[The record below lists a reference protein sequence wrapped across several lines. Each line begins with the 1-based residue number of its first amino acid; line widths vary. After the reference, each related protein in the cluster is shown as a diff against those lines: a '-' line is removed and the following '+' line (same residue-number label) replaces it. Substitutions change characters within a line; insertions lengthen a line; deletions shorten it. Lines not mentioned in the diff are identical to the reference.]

1 MKKNYFLRTAILLVA
16 LLCGTSAWA
25 VSITQNVTFND
36 WSKLTKNGSGYA
48 AYKGEQTF
56 PGSDGVDYTWTF
68 VADVMAENSS
78 ATAKRLQ
85 MKKSSGQLDSPVFET
100 AQGFNITV
108 TYESKQNIS
117 ITEIGTENTITGAS
131 PLTLMVSSPN
141 AGVTINASS
150 ETTYINQIEVAPITS
165 SSLQNPELAFTGIT
179 GDVTKQLTDGSYS
192 SAATTVSDATITY
205 SSSDTE
211 VATVNQEGL
220 VTLVAGGTTVIKA
233 EVAETE
239 TFDAASVEYTLK
251 VVDPALVK
259 TFVKVTDGTVT
270 DGQYI
275 IVYQKDDNDASV
287 WAMNTTNT
295 NDYFEYTIVELTDG
309 KIVTDDESIIW
320 TIALEDMGHYSIS
333 NNGVYVAYDNEK
345 GGNKA
350 YTANEY
356 SVNAG
361 WNIEY
366 NENVFTITNAGI
378 NSRLLQFNSN
388 TNQERFACYTG
399 SLQNLTLYKLEV
411 NDGKQDVK
419 VTFNEVSGNKD
430 LFFAE
435 GLTYNSAATATPE
448 KPITYSSSDQEVAT
462 ISAEGLVT
470 IVGPGTTII
479 KATTEADD
487 TYREG
492 VAQYTLTVRASS
504 ASLPHSIDFK
514 SGLGDWLSIT
524 TVGEAQW
531 ESDSQYGAKVSGYI
545 NGKNTDSEA
554 YLISPAVTAN
564 NIILNFSS
572 AYSYEG
578 NALELLYSSDY
589 DPNTMQPGDAEW
601 VNITDRA
608 AWSEGYFEWAESG
621 DIELKDLTAP
631 IRFAF
636 KYTSTTAGA
645 STWEITDLM
654 IKEGS
659 ATGIASVEVAGMKI
673 IGGKGQVTI
682 EATEAATVAVYALTG
697 AQVRQIELTE
707 GSNIVTLPA
716 GIYIIGNQKV
726 VVF

>member
-25 VSITQNVTFND
+25 VSLTQDVTFND
-36 WSKLTKNGSGYA
+36 WSKVTGSSYDA
-48 AYKGEQTF
+48 SKGEQIF
-56 PGSDGVDYTWTF
+56 VGSDGVDYTWTF
-68 VADVMAENSS
+68 VQSVMRENTK
-78 ATAKRLQ
+78 ARI
-85 MKKSSGQLDSPVFET
+85 QLKGDKGVLLSPTFET
-100 AQGFNITV
+100 SNGFDVTITFDC
-108 TYESKQNIS
+108 TKNDAS
-117 ITEIGTENTITGAS
+117 ITETGTDNTVQGAS
-131 PLTLMVSSPN
+131 PLTLSVTSPSASITIE
-141 AGVTINASS
+141 AGSAA
-150 ETTYINQIEVAPITS
+150 TYITQIDIKPIAS
-165 SSLQNPELAFTGIT
+165 SSLQNPELAFTDIT
-179 GDVTKQLTDGSYS
+179 GDVTKQLTEGSYS

-211 VATVNQEGL
+211 VATINQKGL

-239 TFDAASVEYTLK
+239 TFDAASVEYTLT
-251 VVDPALVK
+251 VIDPATAK
-259 TFVKVTDGTVT
+259 IFTKISSID
-270 DGQYI
+270 
-275 IVYQKDDNDASV
+275 
-287 WAMNTTNT
+287 
-295 NDYFEYTIVELTDG
+295 ELTDG
-309 KIVTDDESIIW
+309 KYVIAYKNTMAMVNQADGSRIAATTINVSDDDAIFNPDASIVWDIT
-320 TIALEDMGHYSIS
+320 TTTNGVSIS
-333 NNGVYVAYDNEK
+333 NNGTYVAGE
-345 GGNKA
+345 
-350 YTANEY
+350 
-356 SVNAG
+356 
-361 WNIEY
+361 
-366 NENVFTITNAGI
+366 
-378 NSRLLQFNSN
+378 NSN
-388 TNQERFACYTG
+388 DASLSDFEDKVCEWNFSIENDKFRAKNNRYTDRFLQYNSTSKWFACYTG
-399 SLQNLTLYKLEV
+399 SQQNLTLYKLEV

-419 VTFNEVSGNKD
+419 VTFNEVSGNKE

-462 ISAEGLVT
+462 ISTEGLVT

-492 VAQYTLTVRASS
+492 IAQYTLTVRASS
-504 ASLPHSIDFK
+504 ATLPHSIDFK

-554 YLISPAVTAN
+554 YLISPSVTAN

-716 GIYIIGNQKV
+716 GIYVIGNQKV

>member
-25 VSITQNVTFND
+25 VSITQNVTFKD
-36 WSKLTKNGSGYA
+36 WSKVTGTSYNNS
-48 AYKGEQTF
+48 KGEQIF
-56 PGSDGVDYTWTF
+56 VGSDGVDYTWTF
-68 VADVMAENSS
+68 VQSVMREN
-78 ATAKRLQ
+78 TKTRIQL
-85 MKKSSGQLDSPVFET
+85 KKNEGELLSPTFET
-100 AQGFNITV
+100 SNGFDVTITFDCA
-108 TYESKQNIS
+108 KNDAS
-117 ITEIGTENTITGAS
+117 ITETGTDNTVQGAS
-131 PLTLMVSSPN
+131 PLTLSVTSPSASITIE
-141 AGVTINASS
+141 AGSAP
-150 ETTYINQIEVAPITS
+150 TYITQIDIKPIANP
-165 SSLQNPELAFTGIT
+165 SLQNPKLAFTGIT
-179 GDVTKQLTDGSYS
+179 GDVTKQLTEGSYS
-192 SAATTVSDATITY
+192 SDATTASDATITY

-211 VATVNQEGL
+211 VATINQEGL

-239 TFDAASVEYTLK
+239 TFNAASVEYTL
-251 VVDPALVK
+251 
-259 TFVKVTDGTVT
+259 TVIDMAT
-270 DGQYI
+270 AKIFTKISSID
-275 IVYQKDDNDASV
+275 
-287 WAMNTTNT
+287 
-295 NDYFEYTIVELTDG
+295 ELTDG
-309 KIVTDDESIIW
+309 KYV
-320 TIALEDMGHYSIS
+320 IAYGTAFAM
-333 NNGVYVAYDNEK
+333 NN
-345 GGNKA
+345 
-350 YTANEY
+350 
-356 SVNAG
+356 
-361 WNIEY
+361 
-366 NENVFTITNAGI
+366 TNAGNFFRSTNISTVDGSII
-378 NSRLLQFNSN
+378 NPDNSIVWDIKTTEIGSTISN
-388 TNQERFACYTG
+388 GDVFVYCSGEKNVQAKSWADGDNKFYWAFTESNGEFITKSVGSSTELYLKYNATYPRFTTYESGQED
-399 SLQNLTLYKLEV
+399 LTLYRL

-419 VTFNEVSGNKD
+419 VTFNEVSGNKE

-462 ISAEGLVT
+462 ISTEGLVT

-492 VAQYTLTVRASS
+492 IAQYTLTVRASS
-504 ASLPHSIDFK
+504 ATLPHSIDFK

-716 GIYIIGNQKV
+716 GIYVIGNQKV

>member
-25 VSITQNVTFND
+25 VSLTQDVTFND
-36 WSKLTKNGSGYA
+36 WSKVTGSSYDA
-48 AYKGEQTF
+48 SKGEQIF
-56 PGSDGVDYTWTF
+56 VGSDGVDYTWTF
-68 VADVMAENSS
+68 VQSVMRENTK
-78 ATAKRLQ
+78 ARI
-85 MKKSSGQLDSPVFET
+85 QLKGDKGVLLSPTFET
-100 AQGFNITV
+100 SNGFDVTITFDC
-108 TYESKQNIS
+108 TKNDAS
-117 ITEIGTENTITGAS
+117 ITETGTDNTVQGAS
-131 PLTLMVSSPN
+131 PLTLSVTSPSASITIE
-141 AGVTINASS
+141 AGSAA
-150 ETTYINQIEVAPITS
+150 TYITQIDIKPIAS
-165 SSLQNPELAFTGIT
+165 SSLQNPELAFTDIT
-179 GDVTKQLTDGSYS
+179 GDVTKQLTEGSYS

-211 VATVNQEGL
+211 VATINQEGR

-239 TFDAASVEYTLK
+239 TFDAASVEYTLT
-251 VVDPALVK
+251 VIDPATAK
-259 TFVKVTDGTVT
+259 IFTKISSID
-270 DGQYI
+270 
-275 IVYQKDDNDASV
+275 
-287 WAMNTTNT
+287 
-295 NDYFEYTIVELTDG
+295 ELTDG
-309 KIVTDDESIIW
+309 KYVIAYKNTMAMVNQADGSRIAATTINVSDDDAIFNPDASIVWDIT
-320 TIALEDMGHYSIS
+320 TTTNGVSIS
-333 NNGVYVAYDNEK
+333 NNGTYVAGE
-345 GGNKA
+345 
-350 YTANEY
+350 
-356 SVNAG
+356 
-361 WNIEY
+361 
-366 NENVFTITNAGI
+366 
-378 NSRLLQFNSN
+378 NSN
-388 TNQERFACYTG
+388 DASLSDFEDKVCEWNFSIENDKFRAKNNRYTDRFLQYNSTSKWFACYTG
-399 SLQNLTLYKLEV
+399 SQQNLTLYKLEV

-492 VAQYTLTVRASS
+492 VAQYTLTVRALS

-716 GIYIIGNQKV
+716 GIYVIGNQKV

>member
-36 WSKLTKNGSGYA
+36 WSKVTGSGNSYA
-48 AYKGEQTF
+48 NYEGDQIL
-56 PGSDGVDYTWTF
+56 PGSDGVDYTWDF
-68 VADVMAENSS
+68 YQVMPKNGS
-78 ATAKRLQ
+78 ATATELQ
-85 MKKSSGQLDSPVFET
+85 LQKDKGVLTSPIFDT
-100 AQGFNITV
+100 QYGFDVTITFDC
-108 TYESKQNIS
+108 TKNDAS
-117 ITEIGTENTITGAS
+117 ITETGTDNMVQGAS
-131 PLTLMVSSPN
+131 PLTLSVTSTSASITIE
-141 AGVTINASS
+141 AGSVA
-150 ETTYINQIEVAPITS
+150 TYIKQIDIKPIAS
-165 SSLQNPELAFTGIT
+165 SSLQDPELAFTGIT
-179 GDVTKQLTDGSYS
+179 GDVTKQLTEGSYS
-192 SAATTVSDATITY
+192 SAATTASDATITY

-211 VATVNQEGL
+211 VATINQEGL
-220 VTLVAGGTTVIKA
+220 VTLLAGGTTVIKA

-239 TFDAASVEYTLK
+239 TFNAASVEYTL
-251 VVDPALVK
+251 
-259 TFVKVTDGTVT
+259 TVIDMAT
-270 DGQYI
+270 AKIFTKISSID
-275 IVYQKDDNDASV
+275 
-287 WAMNTTNT
+287 
-295 NDYFEYTIVELTDG
+295 ELTDG
-309 KIVTDDESIIW
+309 KYVIAYGTAFAMNNTNADKFFRSTNISTVDGSIINPDNSIVW
-320 TIALEDMGHYSIS
+320 DIKTTEIGSTIS
-333 NNGVYVAYDNEK
+333 NGDIFVYCSGEKNVQAKSWADGDNKFYWAFTESNGEFITKSV
-345 GGNKA
+345 GSSS
-350 YTANEY
+350 TALY
-356 SVNAG
+356 LKYNAADPR
-361 WNIEY
+361 
-366 NENVFTITNAGI
+366 FTTYKSG
-378 NSRLLQFNSN
+378 
-388 TNQERFACYTG
+388 QED
-399 SLQNLTLYKLEV
+399 LTLYRL

-419 VTFNEVSGNKD
+419 VAFNEVSGNKE

-504 ASLPHSIDFK
+504 ATLPHSIDFK

-554 YLISPAVTAN
+554 YLISPSVTAN

-621 DIELKDLTAP
+621 DVELKDLTAP

-697 AQVRQIELTE
+697 AQVRQIELIE

-716 GIYIIGNQKV
+716 GIYVIGNQKV

>member
-1 MKKNYFLRTAILLVA
+1 MRENTKARIQLKGDKGVLLSPTFE
-16 LLCGTSAWA
+16 TSNGFD
-25 VSITQNVTFND
+25 VTITFD
-36 WSKLTKNGSGYA
+36 CTKNDA
-48 AYKGEQTF
+48 
-56 PGSDGVDYTWTF
+56 
-68 VADVMAENSS
+68 
-78 ATAKRLQ
+78 
-85 MKKSSGQLDSPVFET
+85 
-100 AQGFNITV
+100 
-108 TYESKQNIS
+108 S
-117 ITEIGTENTITGAS
+117 ITETGTDNTVQGAS
-131 PLTLMVSSPN
+131 PLTLSVTSPSASITIE
-141 AGVTINASS
+141 AGSAA
-150 ETTYINQIEVAPITS
+150 TYITQIDIKPIAS
-165 SSLQNPELAFTGIT
+165 SSLQNPELAFTDIT
-179 GDVTKQLTDGSYS
+179 GDVTKQLTEGSYS

-211 VATVNQEGL
+211 VATINQKGL

-239 TFDAASVEYTLK
+239 TFDAASVEYTLT
-251 VVDPALVK
+251 VIDPATAK
-259 TFVKVTDGTVT
+259 IFTKISSID
-270 DGQYI
+270 
-275 IVYQKDDNDASV
+275 
-287 WAMNTTNT
+287 
-295 NDYFEYTIVELTDG
+295 ELTDG
-309 KIVTDDESIIW
+309 KYVIAYKNTMAMVNQADGSRIAATTINVSDDDAIFNPDASIVWDIT
-320 TIALEDMGHYSIS
+320 TTTNGVSIS
-333 NNGVYVAYDNEK
+333 NNGTYVAGE
-345 GGNKA
+345 
-350 YTANEY
+350 
-356 SVNAG
+356 
-361 WNIEY
+361 
-366 NENVFTITNAGI
+366 
-378 NSRLLQFNSN
+378 NSN
-388 TNQERFACYTG
+388 DASLSDFEDKVCEWNFSIENDKFRAKNNRYTDRFLQYNSTSKWFACYTG
-399 SLQNLTLYKLEV
+399 SQQNLTLYKLEV

-554 YLISPAVTAN
+554 YLISPSVTAN

-716 GIYIIGNQKV
+716 GIYVIGNQKV

>member
-16 LLCGTSAWA
+16 LLCGVSAWA
-25 VSITQNVTFND
+25 VSITQNVTFKD
-36 WSKLTKNGSGYA
+36 WSKVTGSSYDA
-48 AYKGEQTF
+48 SKGEQIF
-56 PGSDGVDYTWTF
+56 VGSDGVDYTWTF
-68 VADVMAENSS
+68 VQSVMRENTKTRIQLKKNEGELTSPIFDTQYGFDV
-78 ATAKRLQ
+78 T
-85 MKKSSGQLDSPVFET
+85 
-100 AQGFNITV
+100 ITFDC
-108 TYESKQNIS
+108 TKNDAS
-117 ITEIGTENTITGAS
+117 ITETGTDNTVQGAS
-131 PLTLMVSSPN
+131 PLTLSVTSPSASITIE
-141 AGVTINASS
+141 AGSA
-150 ETTYINQIEVAPITS
+150 TTYITQIDIKPIANP
-165 SSLQNPELAFTGIT
+165 SLQNPKLAFTGIT
-179 GDVTKQLTDGSYS
+179 GDVTKQLTEGSYS
-192 SAATTVSDATITY
+192 SAATTASDATITY

-211 VATVNQEGL
+211 VATINQEGL

-239 TFDAASVEYTLK
+239 TFNAASVEYTL
-251 VVDPALVK
+251 
-259 TFVKVTDGTVT
+259 TVIDMAT
-270 DGQYI
+270 AKIFTKISSID
-275 IVYQKDDNDASV
+275 
-287 WAMNTTNT
+287 
-295 NDYFEYTIVELTDG
+295 ELTDG
-309 KIVTDDESIIW
+309 KYV
-320 TIALEDMGHYSIS
+320 IAYGTAFAM
-333 NNGVYVAYDNEK
+333 NN
-345 GGNKA
+345 
-350 YTANEY
+350 
-356 SVNAG
+356 
-361 WNIEY
+361 
-366 NENVFTITNAGI
+366 TNAGNFFRSTNISTVDGSII
-378 NSRLLQFNSN
+378 NPDNSIVWDIKTTEIGSTISN
-388 TNQERFACYTG
+388 GDIFVYCSGEKNVQAKSWADGDNKFYWAFTESNGEFITRSVGSSTELYLKYNATYPRFTTYESGQED
-399 SLQNLTLYKLEV
+399 LTLYRL

-419 VTFNEVSGNKD
+419 VTFNEVSGNKE

-435 GLTYNSAATATPE
+435 DLTYNSAATATPE

-462 ISAEGLVT
+462 ISTEGLVT
-470 IVGPGTTII
+470 VVGPGTTII

-716 GIYIIGNQKV
+716 GIYVIGNQKV

>member
-25 VSITQNVTFND
+25 VSLTQDVTFND
-36 WSKLTKNGSGYA
+36 WSKVTGSSYDA
-48 AYKGEQTF
+48 SKGEQIF
-56 PGSDGVDYTWTF
+56 VGSDGVDYTWTF
-68 VADVMAENSS
+68 VQSVMRENTK
-78 ATAKRLQ
+78 ARI
-85 MKKSSGQLDSPVFET
+85 QLKGDKGVLLSPTFET
-100 AQGFNITV
+100 SNGFDVTITFDC
-108 TYESKQNIS
+108 TKNDAS
-117 ITEIGTENTITGAS
+117 ITETGTDNTVQGAS
-131 PLTLMVSSPN
+131 PLTLSVTSPSASITIE
-141 AGVTINASS
+141 AGSAA
-150 ETTYINQIEVAPITS
+150 TYITQIDIKPIAS
-165 SSLQNPELAFTGIT
+165 SSLQNPELAFTDIT
-179 GDVTKQLTDGSYS
+179 GDVTKQLTEGSYS

-211 VATVNQEGL
+211 VATINQKGL

-239 TFDAASVEYTLK
+239 TFDAASVEYTLT
-251 VVDPALVK
+251 VIDPATAK
-259 TFVKVTDGTVT
+259 IFTKISSID
-270 DGQYI
+270 
-275 IVYQKDDNDASV
+275 
-287 WAMNTTNT
+287 
-295 NDYFEYTIVELTDG
+295 ELTDG
-309 KIVTDDESIIW
+309 KYVIAYKNTMAMVNQADGSRIAATTINVSDDDAIFNPDASIVWDIT
-320 TIALEDMGHYSIS
+320 TTTNGVSIS
-333 NNGVYVAYDNEK
+333 NNGTYVAGE
-345 GGNKA
+345 
-350 YTANEY
+350 
-356 SVNAG
+356 
-361 WNIEY
+361 
-366 NENVFTITNAGI
+366 
-378 NSRLLQFNSN
+378 NSN
-388 TNQERFACYTG
+388 DASLSDFEDKVCEWNFSIENDKFRAKNNRYTDRFLQYNSTSKWFACYTG
-399 SLQNLTLYKLEV
+399 SQQNLTLYKLEV

-462 ISAEGLVT
+462 ISTEGLVT
-470 IVGPGTTII
+470 VVGPGTTII

-504 ASLPHSIDFK
+504 ATLPHSIDFK

-682 EATEAATVAVYALTG
+682 EASEAATVAVYALTG

-716 GIYIIGNQKV
+716 GIYVIGNQKV

>member
-25 VSITQNVTFND
+25 VSLTQDVTFND
-36 WSKLTKNGSGYA
+36 WSKVTGSSYDA
-48 AYKGEQTF
+48 SKGEQIF
-56 PGSDGVDYTWTF
+56 VGSDGVDYTWTF
-68 VADVMAENSS
+68 VQSVMRENTK
-78 ATAKRLQ
+78 ARI
-85 MKKSSGQLDSPVFET
+85 QLKGDKGVLLSPTFET
-100 AQGFNITV
+100 SNGFDVTITFDC
-108 TYESKQNIS
+108 TKNDAS
-117 ITEIGTENTITGAS
+117 ITETGTDNTVQGAS
-131 PLTLMVSSPN
+131 PLTLSVTSPSASITIE
-141 AGVTINASS
+141 AGSAA
-150 ETTYINQIEVAPITS
+150 TYITQIDIKPIAS
-165 SSLQNPELAFTGIT
+165 SSLQNPELAFTDIT
-179 GDVTKQLTDGSYS
+179 GDVTKQLTEGSYR

-211 VATVNQEGL
+211 VATINQEGL

-378 NSRLLQFNSN
+378 DTRLLQYNPGSP
-388 TNQERFACYTG
+388 RFACYTG
-399 SLQNLTLYKLEV
+399 SQQNLTLYKLEV

-419 VTFNEVSGNKD
+419 VTFDEVSGNKE

-462 ISAEGLVT
+462 ISTEGLVT
-470 IVGPGTTII
+470 VVGPGTTII

-504 ASLPHSIDFK
+504 ATLPHSIDFK
-514 SGLGDWLSIT
+514 SGLGDWLTYTPMGT
-524 TVGEAQW
+524 TNW
-531 ESDSQYGAKVSGYI
+531 ESTKYGAQANGY
-545 NGKNTDSEA
+545 NKGEGET
-554 YLISPAVTAN
+554 YLISPAVEATSIVLSFGSEFA
-564 NIILNFSS
+564 FSGP
-572 AYSYEG
+572 A
-578 NALELLYSSDY
+578 AQLFYSSNF
-589 DPNTMQPGDAEW
+589 DPNTMEQPSEADWTE
-601 VNITDRA
+601 ITEMA
-608 AWSEGYFEWAESG
+608 TWATSEETTPSG
-621 DIELKDLTAP
+621 DIELKDLTEP

-636 KYTSTTAGA
+636 KYTCSDADGA
-645 STWEITDLM
+645 ARWTITDLM
-654 IKEGS
+654 IKEGT

-682 EATEAATVAVYALTG
+682 EASEAATVAVYALTG

-716 GIYIIGNQKV
+716 GIYIIDNQKV

>member
-25 VSITQNVTFND
+25 VSLTQDVTFND
-36 WSKLTKNGSGYA
+36 WSKVTGSSYDA
-48 AYKGEQTF
+48 SKGEQIF
-56 PGSDGVDYTWTF
+56 VGSDGVDYTWTF
-68 VADVMAENSS
+68 VQSVMREN
-78 ATAKRLQ
+78 TKTRIQL
-85 MKKSSGQLDSPVFET
+85 KKNEGELLSPTFET
-100 AQGFNITV
+100 SNGFDVTITFDC
-108 TYESKQNIS
+108 TKNDAS
-117 ITEIGTENTITGAS
+117 ITETGTDNTVQGAS
-131 PLTLMVSSPN
+131 PLTLSVTSPSASITIE
-141 AGVTINASS
+141 AGSAA
-150 ETTYINQIEVAPITS
+150 TYITQIDIKPIAS
-165 SSLQNPELAFTGIT
+165 SSLQNPELAFTDIT
-179 GDVTKQLTDGSYS
+179 GDVTKQLTEGSYS

-211 VATVNQEGL
+211 VATINQKGL

-239 TFDAASVEYTLK
+239 TFDAASVEYTLT
-251 VVDPALVK
+251 VIDPATAK
-259 TFVKVTDGTVT
+259 IFTKISSID
-270 DGQYI
+270 
-275 IVYQKDDNDASV
+275 
-287 WAMNTTNT
+287 
-295 NDYFEYTIVELTDG
+295 ELTDG
-309 KIVTDDESIIW
+309 KYVIAYKNTMAMVNQADGSRIAATTINVSDDDAIFNPDASIVWDIT
-320 TIALEDMGHYSIS
+320 TTTNGVSIS
-333 NNGVYVAYDNEK
+333 NNGTYVAGE
-345 GGNKA
+345 
-350 YTANEY
+350 
-356 SVNAG
+356 
-361 WNIEY
+361 
-366 NENVFTITNAGI
+366 
-378 NSRLLQFNSN
+378 NSN
-388 TNQERFACYTG
+388 DASLSDFEDKVCEWNFSIENDKFRAKNNRYTDRFLQYNSTSKWFACYTG
-399 SLQNLTLYKLEV
+399 SQQNLTLYKLEV

-554 YLISPAVTAN
+554 YLISPSVTAN

-716 GIYIIGNQKV
+716 GIYVIGNQKV

>member
-1 MKKNYFLRTAILLVA
+1 MRENTKARIQLKGDKGVLLSPTFE
-16 LLCGTSAWA
+16 TSNGFD
-25 VSITQNVTFND
+25 VTITFD
-36 WSKLTKNGSGYA
+36 CTKNDA
-48 AYKGEQTF
+48 
-56 PGSDGVDYTWTF
+56 
-68 VADVMAENSS
+68 
-78 ATAKRLQ
+78 
-85 MKKSSGQLDSPVFET
+85 
-100 AQGFNITV
+100 
-108 TYESKQNIS
+108 S
-117 ITEIGTENTITGAS
+117 ITETGTDNTVQGAS
-131 PLTLMVSSPN
+131 PLTLSVTSPSASITIE
-141 AGVTINASS
+141 AGSAA
-150 ETTYINQIEVAPITS
+150 TYITQIDIKPIAS
-165 SSLQNPELAFTGIT
+165 SSLQNPELAFTDIT
-179 GDVTKQLTDGSYS
+179 GDVTKQLTEGSYS

-211 VATVNQEGL
+211 VATINQKGL

-239 TFDAASVEYTLK
+239 TFDAASVEYTLT
-251 VVDPALVK
+251 VIDPATAK
-259 TFVKVTDGTVT
+259 IFTKISSID
-270 DGQYI
+270 
-275 IVYQKDDNDASV
+275 
-287 WAMNTTNT
+287 
-295 NDYFEYTIVELTDG
+295 ELTDG
-309 KIVTDDESIIW
+309 KYVIAYKNTMAMVNQANGSRIAATTINVSDDDAIFNPDASIVWDII
-320 TIALEDMGHYSIS
+320 TTTNGVSIS
-333 NNGVYVAYDNEK
+333 NNGTYVAGE
-345 GGNKA
+345 
-350 YTANEY
+350 
-356 SVNAG
+356 
-361 WNIEY
+361 
-366 NENVFTITNAGI
+366 
-378 NSRLLQFNSN
+378 NSN
-388 TNQERFACYTG
+388 DASLSDFEDKVCEWNFSIENDKFRATNVQYTDRFLQYNSGSKWFACYKA
-399 SLQNLTLYKLEV
+399 SSKQQDLTLYKLEE

-492 VAQYTLTVRASS
+492 VAQYTLTVRALS

-682 EATEAATVAVYALTG
+682 EASEAATVAVYALTG

-716 GIYIIGNQKV
+716 GIYVIGNQKV

>member
-36 WSKLTKNGSGYA
+36 WSKVTGSGNSYA
-48 AYKGEQTF
+48 NYGGDQIL
-56 PGSDGVDYTWTF
+56 PGSDGVDYTWDF
-68 VADVMAENSS
+68 YQVMLKNGS
-78 ATAKRLQ
+78 ATATELQ
-85 MKKSSGQLDSPVFET
+85 LQKDKGVLTSPIFDTQYGFDVTITFEC
-100 AQGFNITV
+100 
-108 TYESKQNIS
+108 SKNNAS
-117 ITEIGTENTITGAS
+117 ITETGTDNTVQGAS
-131 PLTLMVSSPN
+131 PLTLSVTSTSASITIE
-141 AGVTINASS
+141 AGSVA
-150 ETTYINQIEVAPITS
+150 TYIKQIDIKPIANP
-165 SSLQNPELAFTGIT
+165 SLQNPVLAFTGIT
-179 GDVTKQLTDGSYS
+179 GDVTKQLTEGSYS
-192 SAATTVSDATITY
+192 SAATTASDATITY

-211 VATVNQEGL
+211 VATINQEGL

-239 TFDAASVEYTLK
+239 TFNAASVEYTL
-251 VVDPALVK
+251 
-259 TFVKVTDGTVT
+259 TVIDMAT
-270 DGQYI
+270 AKIFTKISSID
-275 IVYQKDDNDASV
+275 
-287 WAMNTTNT
+287 
-295 NDYFEYTIVELTDG
+295 ELTDG
-309 KIVTDDESIIW
+309 KYV
-320 TIALEDMGHYSIS
+320 IAYGTAFAM
-333 NNGVYVAYDNEK
+333 NN
-345 GGNKA
+345 
-350 YTANEY
+350 
-356 SVNAG
+356 
-361 WNIEY
+361 
-366 NENVFTITNAGI
+366 TNAGNFFRSTNISTVDGSII
-378 NSRLLQFNSN
+378 NPDNSIVWDIKTTEIGSTISN
-388 TNQERFACYTG
+388 GDIFVYCSGEKNVQAKSWADGDNKFYWAFTESNGEFITKSVGSSTELYLKYNATNPRFTTYKSGQED
-399 SLQNLTLYKLEV
+399 LTLYRL

-514 SGLGDWLSIT
+514 SGLGDWLTYTPMGT
-524 TVGEAQW
+524 TNW
-531 ESDSQYGAKVSGYI
+531 ESTKYGAQANGY
-545 NGKNTDSEA
+545 NKGEGET
-554 YLISPAVTAN
+554 YLISPAVEATSIVLSFGSEVA
-564 NIILNFSS
+564 FSGP
-572 AYSYEG
+572 A
-578 NALELLYSSDY
+578 AQLFYSSNF
-589 DPNTMQPGDAEW
+589 DPNTMEQPSEADWTE
-601 VNITDRA
+601 ITEMA
-608 AWSEGYFEWAESG
+608 TWATSEETTPSG
-621 DIELKDLTAP
+621 DIELKDLTEP

-636 KYTSTTAGA
+636 KYTCSDADGA
-645 STWEITDLM
+645 ARWTITDLM

-659 ATGIASVEVAGMKI
+659 ATGIASVEAAGMKI

>member
-25 VSITQNVTFND
+25 VSITQNVTFKD
-36 WSKLTKNGSGYA
+36 WSKVTGTSYNNS
-48 AYKGEQTF
+48 KGEQIF
-56 PGSDGVDYTWTF
+56 VGSDGVDYTWTF
-68 VADVMAENSS
+68 VQSVMREN
-78 ATAKRLQ
+78 TKTRIQL
-85 MKKSSGQLDSPVFET
+85 KKNEGELLSPTFET
-100 AQGFNITV
+100 SNGFDVTITFDC
-108 TYESKQNIS
+108 TKNDAS
-117 ITEIGTENTITGAS
+117 ITETGTDNTVQGAS
-131 PLTLMVSSPN
+131 PLTLSVTSPSASITIE
-141 AGVTINASS
+141 AGSAA
-150 ETTYINQIEVAPITS
+150 TYITQIDIKPIAS
-165 SSLQNPELAFTGIT
+165 SSLQNPELAFTDIT
-179 GDVTKQLTDGSYS
+179 GDVTKQLTEGSYS

-211 VATVNQEGL
+211 VATINQKGL

-239 TFDAASVEYTLK
+239 TFDAASVEYTLT
-251 VVDPALVK
+251 VIDPATAK
-259 TFVKVTDGTVT
+259 IFTKISSID
-270 DGQYI
+270 
-275 IVYQKDDNDASV
+275 
-287 WAMNTTNT
+287 
-295 NDYFEYTIVELTDG
+295 ELTDG
-309 KIVTDDESIIW
+309 KYVIAYKNTMAMVNQADGSRIAATTINVSDDDAIFNPDASIVWDIT
-320 TIALEDMGHYSIS
+320 TTTNGVSIS
-333 NNGVYVAYDNEK
+333 NNGTYVAGE
-345 GGNKA
+345 
-350 YTANEY
+350 
-356 SVNAG
+356 
-361 WNIEY
+361 
-366 NENVFTITNAGI
+366 
-378 NSRLLQFNSN
+378 NSN
-388 TNQERFACYTG
+388 DASLSDFEDKVCEWNFSIENDKFRAKNNRYTDRFLQYNSTSKWFACYTG
-399 SLQNLTLYKLEV
+399 SQQNLTLYKLEV

-554 YLISPAVTAN
+554 YLISPSVTAN

-716 GIYIIGNQKV
+716 GIYVIGNQKV